1 MPATRH
7 LRVTH
12 CPLLADDRGTASV
25 EAVVVLP
32 IIAVCWAGI
41 FFFYNGY
48 QAKLSAAANARR
60 TAWVVSI
67 AACEGYDTEANCG
80 AENGDIEGGW
90 MAELNDVPFI
100 GTFIESVLGSSV
112 VIDRRQTFEV
122 PELVGGGAKEARYT
136 YKIMCN
142 LKETSVET
150 IVTDTLCGMLQ
161 HPDVNMPLFCKDNPN
176 DAEIEC
182 PLPGGT

>member
-1 MPATRH
+1 MPRTR
-7 LRVTH
+7 RPRAIH

-60 TAWVVSI
+60 AAWVVSI
-67 AACEGYDTEANCG
+67 AACEGYDTDPNCG
-80 AENGDIEGGW
+80 AENGEIKGGW
-90 MAELNDVPFI
+90 MSELEKVPFI

-150 IVTDTLCGMLQ
+150 IVTDTLCGML
-161 HPDVNMPLFCKDNPN
+161 HKVDMPLFCKDNPN
-176 DAEIEC
+176 EAEIEC